1 MMKRVAVLKGGVSR
15 EREVSL
21 RSGAAVAA
29 ALRKRGHEVREVDLG
44 PAMAEQLL
52 PLQGSVDAAFLALHG
67 RLGEDGTVQGLLEL
81 LAIPYTG
88 SGVLASALAID
99 KRMSKRVFRAHGI
112 PVADDVTITA
122 AEIAASGLQ
131 RAAEGIA
138 VDLGF
143 PCIVKPNCEGS
154 TLGTFRVRNTEE
166 LEEALRGALAYDRLL
181 LVERFIEGRE
191 MTVGL
196 LGDEPIVL
204 PVLEVVASKG
214 FYDYECKYTRG
225 MTEYLV
231 PAPIP
236 ESLSRELQRL
246 AVQAHNA
253 LGCEG
258 VSRVDFM
265 LDERGGAFCLEVNTI
280 PGMTELSLVPKA
292 AAAMGYSF
300 EDVAEI
306 ILSTARLK
314 VDRTGCG
321 GGPGQEE
328 GNEPGA

>member
-1 MMKRVAVLKGGVSR
+1 MKRIAVLMGGLSR

-29 ALRKRGHEVREVDLG
+29 ALKGLGHEVREVDLG
-44 PAMAEQLL
+44 PSLVEQLL
-52 PLQGSVDAAFLALHG
+52 ALKGEVDVAFLALHG

-88 SGVLASALAID
+88 SGVLASALAMD

-112 PVADDVTITA
+112 PVADDVVISA
-122 AEIAASGLQ
+122 AEIASCGIK

-154 TLGTFRVRNTEE
+154 TLGTFRAYNLEE
-166 LEEALRGALAYDRLL
+166 LEESLEGALAFDHLL

-196 LGDEPIVL
+196 LGDEPLAL

-214 FYDYECKYTRG
+214 IYDYECKYTSG

-236 ESLSRELQRL
+236 DDLSLELQRL
-246 AVQAHNA
+246 AVRAHAA

-258 VSRVDFM
+258 LSRVDFM
-265 LDERGGAFCLEVNTI
+265 LDGDGNPYCLELNTL

-292 AAAMGYSF
+292 AAAAGYSF
-300 EDVAEI
+300 AEVTEI

-314 VDRTGCG
+314 VNRDVCG
-321 GGPGQEE
+321 RDTRAEGGSS
-328 GNEPGA
+328 

>member
-1 MMKRVAVLKGGVSR
+1 MKRVAVLKGGLSR

-29 ALRKRGHEVREVDLG
+29 ALRKLGHEVQEVDLG
-44 PAMAEQLL
+44 PAMVEQLAAL
-52 PLQGSVDAAFLALHG
+52 RRKVDAAFLTLHG

-88 SGVLASALAID
+88 SGVLASALAMD
-99 KRMSKRVFRAHGI
+99 KRMSKQVFRAHGI

-122 AEIAASGLQ
+122 EEATASGIG
-131 RAAEGIA
+131 RVAEGIA

-154 TLGTFRVRNTEE
+154 TLGTFRARNTAE
-166 LEEALRGALAYDRLL
+166 LEEALAGALAYDRLL

-196 LGDEPIVL
+196 LGDEPLVL

-214 FYDYECKYTRG
+214 FYDYECKYTQG

-236 ESLSRELQRL
+236 DNLSCELQRL

-265 LDERGGAFCLEVNTI
+265 VDERGNAFCLEVNTI

-292 AAAMGYSF
+292 AAAMGHSF

-314 VDRTGCG
+314 VNRTGCDEDLQRG
-321 GGPGQEE
+321 EE
-328 GNEPGA
+328 R

>member
-1 MMKRVAVLKGGVSR
+1 MKRVAVLKGGLSR

-29 ALRKRGHEVREVDLG
+29 ALRKLGHEVQEVDLG
-44 PAMAEQLL
+44 PAIVEQLAA
-52 PLQGSVDAAFLALHG
+52 LQRKVDAAFLTLHG

-88 SGVLASALAID
+88 SGVLASALAMD
-99 KRMSKRVFRAHGI
+99 KRMSKQVFRAHGI
-112 PVADDVTITA
+112 PVAEDVTITA
-122 AEIAASGLQ
+122 EEITASGIG
-131 RAAEGIA
+131 RVAEGIA

-143 PCIVKPNCEGS
+143 PCIVKPNGEGS
-154 TLGTFRVRNTEE
+154 TLGTFRACNTEE
-166 LEEALRGALAYDRLL
+166 LEEALAGALAYDRLL

-196 LGDEPIVL
+196 LGDGPLVL

-214 FYDYECKYTRG
+214 FYDYEFKYTQG

-236 ESLSRELQRL
+236 DNLSSELQRL

-265 LDERGGAFCLEVNTI
+265 VDKRGNAFCLEVNTI

-300 EDVAEI
+300 EDVTDI

-314 VDRTGCG
+314 VNRTACG
-321 GGPGQEE
+321 EGLQQEE
-328 GNEPGA
+328 EK